1 MVADHQTKTNAHFVI
16 PKFFW
21 ISFDFIVPYS
31 NSSHFVF
38 KSPLHSERKLAPMF
52 ATHLHY
58 YVLFVWKDTNL
69 EKCFA
74 ISENAE
80 ITAVGLQTLKQ
91 TSVMYSERKKGEKQN
106 KDKSSTILLIKPL
119 KSRRTSWIIT
129 TLQNRDAFWKW
140 YPRPNL

>member
-1 MVADHQTKTNAHFVI
+1 
-16 PKFFW
+16 
-21 ISFDFIVPYS
+21 
-31 NSSHFVF
+31 
-38 KSPLHSERKLAPMF
+38 MF
-52 ATHLHY
+52 ATHLQY

-91 TSVMYSERKKGEKQN
+91 TSVMYSERKKGKKQN

-129 TLQNRDAFWKW
+129 ALQNRDAFWKW